1 MKTNLRWFDVVLI
14 LCMIT
19 GTSAFYPCV
28 AKASDLTVGSNC
40 TYSTISAAITAAIPG
55 DRLLIEGGVTFTE
68 NLIINKNLTLQGGH
82 AGCGSASSDPTTING
97 DGAGSVVIVNHDL
110 SVTLINLTL
119 TNGNSNGGG
128 MYAAINS
135 QITLDNVL
143 ISGNT
148 GAYGAGLYVGPAALV
163 TLSNGSKIQ
172 NNTAT
177 TAGGGARVFGTLT
190 SLDTLSDINDNSAPN
205 GGGVS
210 VEGGELNLIQAD
222 MSGNQATAADGKG
235 GAILLEHGAVAT
247 MTGTVWIYS
256 GNLAYDG
263 AGIYA
268 YDSDVFLGTATIVG
282 NTALNGGGGVYL
294 TSDSS
299 LSASNATVGSES
311 DATSGN
317 KAASGA
323 GIYASGS
330 TVDFGGTI
338 FNNIATTQGA
348 GIYAEASTINLT
360 NATVGG
366 TGANQAN
373 QLGPTGLNGAGLY
386 LDNATQATINNTVVS
401 GNTFQRTDTGY
412 GGGAYVR
419 GGSVLTL
426 LNSTIENHLAPS
438 AFDGR
443 GAGIY
448 IYDSTVT
455 VDNSQIVSNEAGSK
469 GGGIRL
475 FGTSTL
481 NVLNNS
487 HIDYNDALGGEGG
500 AIAATGTPTIN
511 ISNATLMG
519 NTASTNGGAIYL
531 DAGTLNFTGGW
542 TLRENTAAG
551 NGGAIAVMGTAVT
564 KFSAGGYSLVYNNL
578 AQGGHGGMVYL
589 GNNTTVQLY
598 ATSGSEMYVNANQA
612 SGNGGAL
619 YADNGGFFDI
629 YGQVNFDRNRAD
641 NGGAIYLSNGSRVWT
656 DDYVSTCPQLWDNR
670 ADYGSGGAIY
680 ALDSTRVECDG
691 AIFGKSEDG
700 NQAAIYGG
708 AIYLQNSTFDADNC
722 IFSDNKAIEH
732 GGAIAAFNTSLN
744 IHATYTSPSPSLLAK
759 PAAEKERIEGP
770 TTMATGRDPLG
781 QACSVFSGNIADR
794 DSDAATTGNG
804 GAIYLNTST
813 LTMVYTHLYNN
824 SAERGG
830 AIYQAGTT
838 PTAEVSNSL
847 IYGNTST
854 GGLGAGIRTESGTFT
869 LTHVTLANN
878 FGGAGYSQMN
888 TAGDASNCIAWGNA
902 SGGFWVSSGTFN
914 ATCNINQGGGDY
926 GLNVDPRFV
935 DAATDDFR
943 LLDYS
948 PAIDTCGTG
957 LTPDLINRPR
967 PNGVGYDMGAYEYY
981 LEHTVE
987 VVMNI
992 GGGGTVSGTGTY
1004 ISGSNVTVNASA
1016 SPGYVFVY
1024 WTVANMVVSYSPS
1037 YSFTVTDDISLQANF
1052 RPKALPGVMM
1062 LLLD

>member
-1 MKTNLRWFDVVLI
+1 MIKIDFRCIDTVLI
-14 LCMIT
+14 LCMIA
-19 GTSAFYPCV
+19 GASVFYPSEV
-28 AKASDLTVGSNC
+28 KASDLTVGAGC
-40 TYSTISAAITAAIPG
+40 TYATINAAITAASPG

-68 NLIINKNLTLQGGH
+68 KLIINKNLTLQGGH
-82 AGCGSASSDPTTING
+82 AGCTSASSDPTTING
-97 DGAGSVVIVNHDL
+97 GGSGSVVVVNHDL
-110 SVTLINLTL
+110 IVTLTNLNL
-119 TNGNSNGGG
+119 TNGNSTGGG
-128 MYAAINS
+128 LYAADS
-135 QITLDNVL
+135 TQITLDNVL
-143 ISGNT
+143 ITGNT
-148 GAYGAGLYVGPAALV
+148 GDYGAGLYVGPAALV
-163 TLSNGSKIQ
+163 TLSNSTKIQ

-177 TAGGGARVFGTLT
+177 TAGGGARVLGILT
-190 SLDTLSDINDNSAPN
+190 SLDTLSDINSNSAPH

-210 VEGGELNLIQAD
+210 VVGGEFNLIEAD
-222 MSGNQATAADGKG
+222 MSGNQATAAYGKG

-247 MTGTVWIYS
+247 MTGNVWIYNE
-256 GNLAYDG
+256 NLAYDG

-268 YDSDVFLGTATIVG
+268 YDSDVVLGTAAILG
-282 NTALNGGGGVYL
+282 NTASNGGGGVYL
-294 TSDSS
+294 TNDSS
-299 LSASNATVGSES
+299 LSASNARVGDDIS
-311 DATSGN
+311 TYGN
-317 KAASGA
+317 EAAIGA

-338 FNNIATTQGA
+338 FNNIATTQGG

-360 NATVGG
+360 DATVGG

-386 LDNATQATINNTVVS
+386 LDNATQATLNNTVVS

-419 GGSVLTL
+419 ESVLTL
-426 LNSTIENHLAPS
+426 INSTIENHIAPS
-438 AFDGR
+438 VLDGR
-443 GAGIY
+443 GAGVY
-448 IYDSTVT
+448 LNNATLT
-455 VDNSQIVSNEAGSK
+455 VDNSQIISNEAGSK

-500 AIAATGTPTIN
+500 AIAAGGSPTIN
-511 ISNATLMG
+511 ISNATLKG

-542 TLRENTAAG
+542 TLSANNAAV

-564 KFSAGGYSLVYNNL
+564 SFTAGGYSLVNFNQ

-589 GNNTTVQLY
+589 GNNTTMKLY
-598 ATSGSEMYVNANQA
+598 ATSGSEMYIYANQA
-612 SGNGGAL
+612 AGNGGAL
-619 YADNGGFFDI
+619 YADSGGYFDI

-656 DDYVSTCPQLWDNR
+656 DDYVNTCPQLWDNW
-670 ADYGSGGAIY
+670 ADYGSGGAIC
-680 ALDSTRVECDG
+680 AVDSPSVQCDG

-722 IFSDNKAIEH
+722 IFADNQAVEH
-732 GGAIAAFNTSLN
+732 GGAIAAYNTSLN
-744 IHATYTSPSPSLLAK
+744 IHAAYTSPSLSLLAK
-759 PAAEKERIEGP
+759 PAAETERIEGF
-770 TTMATGRDPLG
+770 TTMATGRDPLV
-781 QACSVFSGNIADR
+781 QPCSVFSGNIADR
-794 DSDAATTGNG
+794 DINTATTGNG
-804 GAIYLNTST
+804 GAIYLNTSA
-813 LTMVYTHLYNN
+813 LIMKYTHLYNN

-830 AIYQAGTT
+830 AIYQEGTT

-854 GGLGAGIRTESGTFT
+854 VGVGAGIRTASGTFT
-869 LTHVTLANN
+869 LTHDTLANN
-878 FGGAGYSQMN
+878 INGAGYSQAN
-888 TAGDASNCIAWGNA
+888 TVGDATNCIAWGNA
-902 SGGFWVSSGTFN
+902 SGGFWKSSGTLTG
-914 ATCNINQGGGDY
+914 TCNIDQSGTV
-926 GLNVDPRFV
+926 GLNIDPRFV
-935 DAATDDFR
+935 DAANNDFR
-943 LLDYS
+943 LLDDS
-948 PAIDTCGTG
+948 PAIDTCATG

-967 PNGVGYDMGAYEYY
+967 PNGIGYDMGAYEYY

-987 VVMNI
+987 AIMNP

-1004 ISGSNVTVNASA
+1004 ISGSTVIVNASA
-1016 SPGYVFVY
+1016 APGYVFVN
-1024 WTVANMVVSYSPS
+1024 WTVGDMVVSYSPS